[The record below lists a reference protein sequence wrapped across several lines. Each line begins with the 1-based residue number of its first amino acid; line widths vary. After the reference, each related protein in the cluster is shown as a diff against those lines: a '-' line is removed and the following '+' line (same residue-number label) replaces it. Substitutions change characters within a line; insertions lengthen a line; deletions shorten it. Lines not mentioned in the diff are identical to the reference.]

1 MRKFIFLVVLFSS
14 ILSPVRNEPTYFKPV
29 PLQAKETIDMDILH
43 KQKVLLSIMEEESRF
58 QPDAINKSENAVGL
72 L

>member
-1 MRKFIFLVVLFSS
+1 
-14 ILSPVRNEPTYFKPV
+14 
-29 PLQAKETIDMDILH
+29 MDILH

-72 L
+72 LQIRPIMIKEVNRLIGEERFTNMERR